1 MGLFDLKKPRGFHHE
16 YIYADKRKERLND
29 IEDRARA
36 ELGMNESN
44 QAEYSGQHERIR
56 GLFFDAT
63 KHVRRRRE
71 RKLAGGFI
79 LSYGV
84 IIVLLILL
92 IAIWKMLITM

>member
-16 YIYADKRKERLND
+16 YIYADKRKERLKE

-44 QAEYSGQHERIR
+44 QAEYLGQHERIR

-63 KHVRRRRE
+63 KHVHRRRE